1 MDKSVTKE
9 MEAEETSS
17 AKVRQGYKTLMDAI
31 SSNEQM
37 LVTKNL
43 DATED
48 KPEDNALLE
57 YLKAGDEVR

>member
-9 MEAEETSS
+9 METEETGS